1 MRSGTKT
8 RKKLRVPPL
17 QVPAFVFRRLG
28 PRLRPHRWALAAA
41 TLFLLLSGSIGLA
54 FPIVVRHL
62 MDAAFV
68 ELDRGLLN
76 RIALLLLALFL
87 VQGLFNF
94 SQVYLLGA
102 TGERVIAGLRRD
114 LFAHL
119 LTLSPDFFTERT
131 TGELTSR
138 LTSDVVR
145 LQGVLSYQISELLRQ
160 TLYLFGSLALLTLMH
175 RQLTVTTLAVVPAVA
190 LLGVVFGKR
199 LRRSSTEVQDMI
211 ADANTVAEE
220 SIVQIRTVQSFVRE
234 PTEGRRYSERID
246 SALHAALRRAL
257 TRGLFFGVITLV
269 TFGGIVAVLWQGG
282 RMVLAGTITGGQLV
296 SFLLYAVMVAA
307 AITSLASL
315 WGGYQEAQG
324 SAERVFE
331 LLDQK
336 PTVADPAQPQEL
348 RPEASLA
355 FADVWFRY
363 GENLPWALR
372 AISLEIPPGEVV
384 ALVGPSGAGKSTL
397 AGLIS
402 RFWDPTR
409 GTIELGGVDLREL
422 RLAELRGAVGIVPQ
436 EPMLFG
442 ASIGENIAYGRNGAP
457 RAQIESVAH
466 AAHAAEFI
474 QRLPDG
480 YESLVGERGVKLSV
494 GQRQRIAIA
503 RVLLKDP
510 EILILDEATSSL
522 DTESERLVE
531 EALEQLMR
539 DRTTLII
546 AHRLSTVQRADRVLV
561 LERGRIVEVGTHTEL
576 LALDGL
582 YARLYSRQFREDTPM
597 KEREPLV
604 G

>member
-1 MRSGTKT
+1 MSEKERT
-8 RKKLRVPPL
+8 KLRVPPI
-17 QVPAFVFRRLG
+17 QVPLFVFKRLG
-28 PRLRPHRWALAAA
+28 PRLYPHRWALAGAG
-41 TLFLLLSGSIGLA
+41 LFLVLSGSIGLT
-54 FPIVVRHL
+54 FPVVVRHL

-68 ELDRGLLN
+68 QLDRGLLN

-94 SQVYLLGA
+94 IQVYLLGA
-102 TGERVIAGLRRD
+102 TGERVIADIRND
-114 LFAHL
+114 LFGHL
-119 LTLSPDFFTERT
+119 LGLSPDFFTERT

-160 TLYLFGSLALLTLMH
+160 TLYLFGSLTLLTLMH
-175 RQLTVTTLAVVPAVA
+175 RQLTVTTLTVIPAVV
-190 LLGVVFGKR
+190 LLGVVFGRR
-199 LRRSSTEVQDMI
+199 LRRASTEVQDMI

-234 PTEGRRYSERID
+234 PAERTRYSERITA
-246 SALHAALRRAL
+246 ALRAALRRAL
-257 TRGLFFGVITLV
+257 TRGVFFGVITLV

-282 RMVLAGTITGGQLV
+282 RMVLAGDITGGQLV

-307 AITSLASL
+307 AITSLVSL

-331 LLDQK
+331 LLDEQ
-336 PTVADPAQPQEL
+336 PTVADPPNPKPLAS
-348 RPEASLA
+348 EASLV

-363 GENLPWALR
+363 GESLPWALQ
-372 AISLEIPPGEVV
+372 EIELDIPTGEVV

-397 AGLIS
+397 AGLVS

-409 GTIELGGVDLREL
+409 GVIALGGTDLREL
-422 RLAELRGAVGIVPQ
+422 KLADLRGAVGIVPQ

-442 ASIGENIAYGRNGAP
+442 ASIRENIAYGRDGASSDE
-457 RAQIESVAH
+457 IERVAL

-474 QRLPDG
+474 ERLPDG

-510 EILILDEATSSL
+510 TLLILDEATSSL

-531 EALEQLMR
+531 EALEQLMES
-539 DRTTLII
+539 RTTLII

-561 LERGRIVEVGTHTEL
+561 LDRGWVVEVGTHAAL
-576 LALDGL
+576 LAADGL
-582 YARLYSRQFREDTPM
+582 YARLYARQFREDFSSA
-597 KEREPLV
+597 EPLL

>member
-1 MRSGTKT
+1 MTGTKT
-8 RKKLRVPPL
+8 RTKLRVPPL
-17 QVPAFVFRRLG
+17 QVPLFVFRRLG

-68 ELDRGLLN
+68 QLDRALLN
-76 RIALLLLALFL
+76 RIAVLLLALFV

-94 SQVYLLGA
+94 FQVYLLGA

-145 LQGVLSYQISELLRQ
+145 LQGVLSYQVSELLRQ
-160 TLYLFGSLALLTLMH
+160 TLYLFGSLILLTLMH
-175 RQLTVTTLAVVPAVA
+175 RELTVTTLAVIPAVV

-199 LRRSSTEVQDMI
+199 LRRASTEVQDMI
-211 ADANTVAEE
+211 ASANTVAEE

-234 PTEGRRYSERID
+234 PTERRRYSERID
-246 SALHAALRRAL
+246 SALRAALRRAI

-282 RMVLAGTITGGQLV
+282 RMVLAGAITGGQLV

-331 LLDQK
+331 LLNQK
-336 PTVADPAQPQEL
+336 PTVADPVHPKPL
-348 RPEASLA
+348 HRDASLA
-355 FADVWFRY
+355 FNDVWFRY
-363 GENLPWALR
+363 GDQLPWALG

-409 GTIELGGVDLREL
+409 GTIELGHVDLREL
-422 RLAELRGAVGIVPQ
+422 RVAELRGAVGIVPQ

-442 ASIGENIAYGRNGAP
+442 ASIAENIAYGREDAS
-457 RAQIESVAH
+457 REAIQAVAQ

-539 DRTTLII
+539 GRTTLII

-561 LERGRIVEVGTHTEL
+561 LDRGRIVEVGTHKEL

-582 YARLYSRQFREDTPM
+582 YARLYSRQFRDDATSEP
-597 KEREPLV
+597 ERMV